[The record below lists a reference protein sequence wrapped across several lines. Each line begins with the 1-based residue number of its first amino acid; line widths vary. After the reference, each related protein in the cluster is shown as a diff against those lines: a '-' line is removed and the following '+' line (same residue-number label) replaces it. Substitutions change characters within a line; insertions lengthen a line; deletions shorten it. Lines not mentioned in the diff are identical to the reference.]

1 MILKFFFKQLSLH
14 KQIDYLKKKGV
25 MLGVRTKNNRKIFTY
40 MLNDLF
46 VEVLYKNDNADD
58 SAEKVNML
66 KGLKNLNSYL
76 EREFKTSF

>member
-1 MILKFFFKQLSLH
+1 M
-14 KQIDYLKKKGV
+14 

-46 VEVLYKNDNADD
+46 VEVLYKYDNSDD
-58 SAEKVNML
+58 AVEKVNML

-76 EREFKTSF
+76 ENEFRTSF

>member
-1 MILKFFFKQLSLH
+1 
-14 KQIDYLKKKGV
+14 

-46 VEVLYKNDNADD
+46 VEVLYKNDNANDD
-58 SAEKVNML
+58 AEKVNML

-76 EREFKTSF
+76 EKEFKTSF